1 MADHKQTRNLDEEIQ
16 QLEREL
22 EQPMS
27 SFMARAPRADE
38 TRSLIAALQQDFD
51 GLKERMTPFDMPYTR
66 TMKPS
71 LLRQIR
77 IQLHTYGKQ
86 FWLSSAL
93 MFLML
98 TLMNDLR
105 IPLFGN
111 TGQSLYS
118 LVIPLML
125 VCGVLFSYRSWNLEL
140 RTVESVTPYPPALIL
155 MSRVMI
161 MLMMC
166 MVYGSASS
174 AYLNYMNRHLAGMP
188 FLMEWMSI
196 LILVCGVMLYIMF
209 RKGVRWGIVS
219 AVVVWLAWEAFIDW
233 AMFQSGLAPV
243 FIPLAHTALILTG
256 VLLLLLAYRR
266 SLTLALIRS

>member
-1 MADHKQTRNLDEEIQ
+1 MTDLKQTRNLDKDIQ

-22 EQPMS
+22 TQPLS
-27 SFMARAPRADE
+27 TFMARVPRADE
-38 TRSLIAALQQDFD
+38 TRSLIAALQHDFD
-51 GLKERMTPFDMPYTR
+51 GLKDQATPFDLPYTH
-66 TMKPS
+66 TIKPS

-77 IQLHTYGKQ
+77 IQLHAYGKQ
-86 FWLSSAL
+86 FWFSSAL
-93 MFLML
+93 IFFMLM
-98 TLMNDLR
+98 LMNDLR

-125 VCGVLFSYRSWNLEL
+125 VCGVLYSYRSWNLEL

-155 MSRVMI
+155 MSRVII
-161 MLMMC
+161 MLLMC
-166 MVYGSASS
+166 MVFGSASS
-174 AYLNYMNRHLAGMP
+174 AYLNYMNQHLAGMP

-233 AMFQSGLAPV
+233 ATFQSGLAPV
-243 FIPLAHTALILTG
+243 FLTLAHTALILIG
-256 VLLLLLAYRR
+256 LLLLLLAYRR